1 MKKILAIML
10 FSVLLYQAGGFAL
23 QYLSDGNTVAIDP
36 ETEETVVVKIPINL
50 PYQTDWV
57 SAEEVDGS
65 VRQGDEFYE
74 MKSRKVENDTLVT
87 VMVKDRNA
95 RENFFDLAEQVN
107 EHLTDE
113 PGSTPA
119 KTKLINTLVK
129 EYCAQSSGWVFYI
142 LDWPSSLKAISH
154 PILPTQ
160 DFSSAFFS
168 PPRQA

>member
-1 MKKILAIML
+1 MKKLLAIML
-10 FSVLLYQAGGFAL
+10 FGILLYQAGGFAL
-23 QYLSDGNTVAIDP
+23 QYLSEGNTVAIDP
-36 ETEETVVVKIPINL
+36 ETEETVIVKIPINL

-57 SAEEVDGS
+57 SSEEVEGS

-74 MKSRKVENDTLVT
+74 MKERKVENDTLVT

-95 RENFFDLAEQVN
+95 RENFFDLAQQVN
-107 EHLTDE
+107 EHLSDE

-119 KTKLINTLVK
+119 KSKLINTLIK

-142 LDWPSSLKAISH
+142 IEWPASIVAPTH

-160 DFSSAFFS
+160 DISSTLFS

>member
-1 MKKILAIML
+1 
-10 FSVLLYQAGGFAL
+10 
-23 QYLSDGNTVAIDP
+23 
-36 ETEETVVVKIPINL
+36 
-50 PYQTDWV
+50 
-57 SAEEVDGS
+57 
-65 VRQGDEFYE
+65 
-74 MKSRKVENDTLVT
+74 
-87 VMVKDRNA
+87 MVKDRNA

-113 PGSTPA
+113 PGSTPV

-142 LDWPSSLKAISH
+142 LDWPTSVEAISH
-154 PILPTQ
+154 PILPTK

>member
-1 MKKILAIML
+1 ML
-10 FSVLLYQAGGFAL
+10 FGILLYQAGGFAL
-23 QYLSDGNTVAIDP
+23 QYLSEGNTVAIDP
-36 ETEETVVVKIPINL
+36 ETEETVIVKIPINL

-57 SAEEVDGS
+57 SSEEVEGS

-74 MKSRKVENDTLVT
+74 MKERKVENDTLVT

-95 RENFFDLAEQVN
+95 RENFFDLAQQVN
-107 EHLTDE
+107 EHLSDE

-119 KTKLINTLVK
+119 KSKLINTLIK

-142 LDWPSSLKAISH
+142 IEWPASIVAPTHS
-154 PILPTQ
+154 ILPTQ
-160 DFSSAFFS
+160 DISSTLFS